1 MNGEAGNRESGKLNV
16 EAGIKESG
24 KLRGW
29 LRGGLA
35 LAIALQ
41 LTVGAW
47 AGIAQA
53 EGATTTATDGAI
65 TTAADGTTTA
75 EDEDKS
81 AVAAPTREQVGK
93 AVADRQAILGK
104 SEPVSDWVAFGL
116 ARSGKP
122 AANRYL
128 PLANAAADNGSLRL
142 VTDYARVALA
152 VNASG
157 GDARKVGAGKV
168 DLLSKI
174 ANFDK
179 MTAQG
184 PNAPAYALLALD
196 AASYVPGAKD
206 RWTRDDLV
214 KWLVD
219 HRNTD
224 GGWSLVAGNSDVD
237 VTAIVLTALAG
248 YKDRAEVTAVI
259 DEALKWLSG
268 AQLETAG
275 FGKPSEAS
283 ESSVQVLIA
292 LTELGVDPTADTRFI
307 KNGKSTLA
315 RLLEFRQA
323 DGQFSHLASGKAD
336 GMATFYAFLG
346 LTAVER
352 WMDGLPGLYS
362 GVSVASRTNVTVNGL
377 SGVIAEG
384 NATGRTALEA
394 LLNVL
399 NGANVA
405 YGVDRHPQFGA
416 LLSSVAGVANGK
428 FGGYD
433 GWQYAVKR
441 DGAWVTI
448 GEGMGAFAL
457 QAGDEL
463 TVYYGG
469 GETTLIH
476 SVKVEPAAPREG
488 QTVNVTVEKEIFDW
502 DSGKVVV
509 SAAEGAQVRID
520 GQTVKTDKD
529 GKAQLKAPKAGAYSL
544 AVDGYLSYAP
554 PVYVAWSTKLNV
566 SSYTKKVSVS
576 VEGDTVAIASGSA
589 QGGTALEAVE
599 QLLKAKQVK
608 YEVKELSFGKYI
620 ASVDG
625 IEAAKYGGYD
635 GWMFAVVRDG
645 AWIIPAEGIG
655 TFLLEDG
662 DEIAV
667 YYGGDA
673 TKLADPI
680 VLSPAKPKPGQDFTV
695 KVTNRAWNWTANAFD
710 AATPIAG
717 AKVVIG
723 QVSATTD
730 DKGQASFK
738 GLAEGLY
745 SVEVTGY
752 AKDAAPAVARST
764 VALPIAGSYND
775 QSAIAAWAADAV
787 KLSRAASLVRGIGDG
802 TTAFKPKQA
811 VTRAEFVATLARG
824 LGLKG
829 DGGST
834 AFKDIPSGAW
844 YAKDVGAAVDAG
856 LVSGVSTS
864 KFAPDATLTREQA
877 AILLTRALKLKAT
890 TATVL
895 TDAKLINASAV
906 ASVQAVIQ
914 QGWMTP
920 YDGKFAPKASLS
932 REQAAVIAVR
942 LWEAKK

>member
-1 MNGEAGNRESGKLNV
+1 MRK
-16 EAGIKESG
+16 
-24 KLRGW
+24 W

-41 LTVGAW
+41 LTVSSW

-53 EGATTTATDGAI
+53 EEATTTATDGVMG
-65 TTAADGTTTA
+65 TATNGVMATDG
-75 EDEDKS
+75 EKS
-81 AVAAPTREQVGK
+81 AVAAPTREQIGK
-93 AVADRQAILGK
+93 AVADLQSILGK
-104 SEPVSDWVAFGL
+104 TDPVSDWVAFGL

-122 AANRYL
+122 IAGRYL
-128 PLANAAADNGSLRL
+128 PLANATAANGSLKL

-179 MTAQG
+179 ITAQG

-196 AASYVPGAKD
+196 AAGYEAGSQD

-219 HRNTD
+219 HRNAD
-224 GGWSLVAGNSDVD
+224 GGWALEAGKSDVD

-248 YKDRAEVTAVI
+248 YKDRPEVSPI
-259 DEALKWLSG
+259 LDEALNWLSG

-283 ESSVQVLIA
+283 ESTVQVLIA
-292 LTELGVDPTADTRFI
+292 LTALGIDPTADSRFI

-323 DGQFSHLASGKAD
+323 DGQFSHLVTGKAD
-336 GMATFYAFLG
+336 GMATFNALLG

-352 WMDGLPGLYS
+352 WMDGLSGLYS
-362 GVSVASRTNVTVNGL
+362 GVPAATRTSVTVNGL

-384 NATGRTALEA
+384 SATGKTALEA

-405 YGVDRHPQFGA
+405 YAVDRNPNFGG
-416 LLSSVAGVANGK
+416 LPMLSSVAGLANKK

-448 GEGMGAFAL
+448 GEGMGTFAL

-463 TVYYGG
+463 TVYYSDV
-469 GETTLIH
+469 ETMLVH

-488 QTVNVTVEKEIFDW
+488 QPITVTVEKEVFDW
-502 DSGKVVV
+502 DSDKLVV

-520 GQTVKTDKD
+520 GEAVKTDKD
-529 GKAQLKAPKAGAYSL
+529 GKAQIKAPKAGSYSL
-544 AVDGYLSYAP
+544 SVDGYLSDAP
-554 PVYVAWSTKLNV
+554 PSYVAWATRLNV
-566 SSYTKKVSVS
+566 ASYTKNVSVS
-576 VEGDTVAIASGSA
+576 IEGDAGTIASGQA
-589 QGGTALEAVE
+589 QGGTALEALE
-599 QLLKAKQVK
+599 LLLADKSVK
-608 YEVKELSFGKYI
+608 NEIKDSDYGKYI
-620 ASVDG
+620 SSIAG

-635 GWMFAVVRDG
+635 GWMFAVVRGGD
-645 AWIIPAEGIG
+645 WIIPAEGVG
-655 TFLLEDG
+655 SFLLEDG
-662 DEIAV
+662 DEVVV
-667 YYGGDA
+667 YYSGET

-680 VLSPAKPKPGQDFTV
+680 VVSPAKPKPGQDFSV
-695 KVTNRAWNWTANAFD
+695 KVTNRVWNFTTSVFE
-710 AATPIAG
+710 AAAPIAG
-717 AKVVIG
+717 VTVKVG
-723 QVSATTD
+723 EATATTD
-730 DKGQASFK
+730 DKGQAAFK
-738 GLAEGLY
+738 GMAEGLY
-745 SVEVTGY
+745 SIEVTGY
-752 AKDAAPAVARST
+752 AKDAAPTVVRSVT
-764 VALPIAGSYND
+764 ELPIAGSYGD
-775 QSAIAAWAADAV
+775 QSAVAAWAADAV
-787 KLSRAASLVRGIGDG
+787 KLSRAATLLRGIGDG
-802 TTAFKPKQA
+802 TVAFEPKRA
-811 VTRAEFVATLARG
+811 VTRAEFVATLARA

-829 DGGST
+829 GGDGA

-856 LVSGVSTS
+856 LAGGVSAG

-890 TATVL
+890 ATTVL
-895 TDAKLINASAV
+895 ADAKLINASAV
-906 ASVQAVIQ
+906 ASVQAVVQ
-914 QGWMTP
+914 QGLLTP
-920 YDGKFAPKASLS
+920 NEGKFAPKSTLS

-942 LWEAKK
+942 VWEAKK